1 LREVAVSHFGKVE
14 GLGGLYVLTGEI
26 GMVRPTALPAL
37 VSGAADVTA
46 VAAELARETIRVIDE
61 AT

>member
-1 LREVAVSHFGKVE
+1 MGRPRGP
-14 GLGGLYVLTGEI
+14 GGLYVLTGEI

-46 VAAELARETIRVIDE
+46 VAAEVARGTIRMIDE